1 MDVHH
6 DWKSIDGGKDKV
18 DIGRRMVGGLL
29 MEWLVVSVMAG
40 LMLDRRL
47 VMRYAAR
54 GRGKVVC
61 LGGGLDKG
69 C

>member
-1 MDVHH
+1 M
-6 DWKSIDGGKDKV
+6 
-18 DIGRRMVGGLL
+18 
-29 MEWLVVSVMAG
+29 VSVMAG

-54 GRGKVVC
+54 GRGKVVQVVC

-69 C
+69 CRKAGDRLGNK

>member
-1 MDVHH
+1 M
-6 DWKSIDGGKDKV
+6 
-18 DIGRRMVGGLL
+18 
-29 MEWLVVSVMAG
+29 VSVMAG

-54 GRGKVVC
+54 GRGKAVC
-61 LGGGLDKG
+61 LGSRLDKG

>member
-1 MDVHH
+1 M
-6 DWKSIDGGKDKV
+6 
-18 DIGRRMVGGLL
+18 
-29 MEWLVVSVMAG
+29 VSVMAG

-54 GRGKVVC
+54 GMGKVVC

>member
-1 MDVHH
+1 M
-6 DWKSIDGGKDKV
+6 
-18 DIGRRMVGGLL
+18 
-29 MEWLVVSVMAG
+29 VSVMAG

-47 VMRYAAR
+47 VMRHAAR

-61 LGGGLDKG
+61 PGGGLDKS

>member
-1 MDVHH
+1 M
-6 DWKSIDGGKDKV
+6 
-18 DIGRRMVGGLL
+18 
-29 MEWLVVSVMAG
+29 VSVMAG

-54 GRGKVVC
+54 GRGKVAC
-61 LGGGLDKG
+61 FGGGMDKS

>member
-1 MDVHH
+1 M
-6 DWKSIDGGKDKV
+6 
-18 DIGRRMVGGLL
+18 
-29 MEWLVVSVMAG
+29 VSVMAG
-40 LMLDRRL
+40 LMLDRWL

-54 GRGKVVC
+54 GRGKVAC